1 MKCSE
6 LPITLL
12 FILLAQT
19 FFGQNNYR
27 FKNYTE
33 REGLPNQS
41 VLSCLEDSKG
51 YMWLGTQDGITCY
64 DGYHFKTKWNDK
76 KLKGTSIYKI
86 VEGNDLMWFQTGEIY
101 NNKYSFNIEFLN
113 QLTDSIGELRIPAY
127 LRSSNGLKFT
137 NVIADIKQINSDHL
151 LYTACNKLFINN
163 LKTSTLDSIE
173 FKDVLN
179 IDLGDTIAFR
189 FIEDSEKPT
198 LFFEKGIIE
207 FNPDLKG
214 SKFIEFNFTNEKEKL
229 KNYTRHNSDTLLFI
243 SNLNNFYFYVESAQ
257 EYVYWFTDNSLYLDK
272 LELNKMT
279 YSKKRELF
287 MVVDGTTLINY
298 DLSKKRKVNL
308 QDMVMILDPSK
319 NYQQQPG
326 IADIHYDG
334 NNCFWAVSRDRGV
347 FKLNYK
353 HQKIK
358 TFEITKKNYE
368 ELSILN
374 VVQIDSS
381 LLLSTNFG
389 LLEYQIKNDSLF
401 PFSFRVK
408 NLPEPLL
415 SRKDEMGSFY
425 YDFKKRILWYGN
437 NKFLVKYDID
447 KKTGE
452 FINEIKYYCNDIVIQ
467 NNKTIWISDLGNGL
481 LKKNIFSDSLHYFKY
496 GESDYPDQTNF
507 ISALKLKDQF
517 LFISTNTAG
526 LVKLN
531 TKTLKFSTIGSDYAG
546 TTLGLDI
553 VNDSIWVST
562 WSNGLL
568 CFDANTGLLIDSI
581 KKENGLPS
589 NATSMIKID
598 VLGNLWATSSF
609 GLIQFDKNSRKIKVF
624 NKKHGLKK
632 VDLLSSTSK
641 ISENQNGDFFM
652 AYNNVIYSWNPLD
665 FINDTTLPNVYF
677 DNIYFNYKNSQEK
690 IEILNNQYQKL
701 KNNYALIYNQNNI
714 TFEFSAIHFSSER
727 NIEYAYQLK
736 GLENEWSYANERSI
750 EYSRLAPGSYT
761 FEVKAAN
768 SDGIWSK
775 PISFSFNITPPF
787 WTAWWFITFCIF
799 LLILIIY
806 FMFRIRTNQLRSR
819 QIELEKIVE
828 RRTKELAKKH
838 AESEKNRLLV
848 EEKNKEINDSINY
861 AERIQRSFLASEEL
875 LNANL
880 NEYFVFFQPKEVV
893 SGDFY
898 WASKLNNGNF
908 AIVNADSTGHGVP
921 GAIISILNISAIEEA
936 VKEGSTTPHE
946 IFNKTRKFIIERL
959 KKDGSSEGGKDGMDA
974 SIICFD
980 FENSKFSYTAAQNP
994 IWVIRNG
1001 KLTEIKPEKMPL
1013 GKHDKD
1019 KIPFVGGE
1027 FEIQQGDQIYTLT
1040 DGFQDQFGGP
1050 KGKKFMVKKMR
1061 EYVLSIS
1068 HLPMEEQHQNIK
1080 EVFSNWKGDIE
1091 QVDDVCMIGIK
1102 I

>member
-1 MKCSE
+1 MKCSG

-41 VLSCLEDSKG
+41 VVSCLEDSKG
-51 YMWLGTQDGITCY
+51 YMWFGTQGGITCY
-64 DGYHFKTKWNDK
+64 DGYSFKTKWNDK

-101 NNKYSFNIEFLN
+101 NNKFSFNIEFLN
-113 QLTDSIGELRIPAY
+113 QLTDSIGELRIPGY

-415 SRKDEMGSFY
+415 SKKDEMGSFY
-425 YDFKKRILWYGN
+425 YDFEKRILWYGN

-531 TKTLKFSTIGSDYAG
+531 TKTLKFSTIGSEYEQ

-568 CFDANTGLLIDSI
+568 CFDANTGQLIDSV

-589 NATSMIKID
+589 NSTSMIKID

-609 GLIQFDKNSRKIKVF
+609 GLLQFDKNSRKIKVF

-641 ISENQNGDFFM
+641 ISENQNGEFFM
-652 AYNNVIYSWNPLD
+652 AYNNVIYSWNPTD
-665 FINDTTLPNVYF
+665 FILDTTLPVVYF
-677 DNIYFNYKNSQEK
+677 NNICCKNKNLKEK
-690 IEILNNQYQKL
+690 IDLLKNPYQVFINNQL
-701 KNNYALIYNQNNI
+701 LNYDQNSV
-714 TFEFSAIHFSSER
+714 TFEFSAIHFASEG
-727 NIEYAYQLK
+727 NIEYAYKLI
-736 GLENEWSYANERSI
+736 GLENNWVYSKERSI
-750 EYSRLAPGSYT
+750 EFSRLPPGMYT

-768 SDGIWSK
+768 ADGVWSD
-775 PISFSFNITPPF
+775 PITYTFTISPPF
-787 WTAWWFITFCIF
+787 WRTWWFIPLCIF
-799 LLILIIY
+799 ILSLLIY
-806 FMFRIRTNQLRSR
+806 FMLRIRTRQLKSR
-819 QIELEKIVE
+819 QIELEKTVT
-828 RRTKELAKKH
+828 RRTKELAEKH
-838 AESEKNRLLV
+838 TESEKNRLLV

-861 AERIQRSFLASEEL
+861 AERIQRSFLATDEL

-880 NEYFVFFQPKEVV
+880 NEYFVFFQPREAV

-898 WASKLNNGNF
+898 WASKLNNGDF

-921 GAIISILNISAIEEA
+921 GAIMSILNICSIEEA
-936 VKEGSTTPHE
+936 VKEGSTAPHE
-946 IFNKTRKFIIERL
+946 IFNKTRRFIIERL

-980 FENSKFSYTAAQNP
+980 FEKRKFSYTAAQNP

-1001 KLTEIKPEKMPL
+1001 ELKEIKPEKMPL

-1027 FEIQQGDQIYTLT
+1027 FEIEQGDQIYTLT

-1061 EYVLSIS
+1061 EFVLSIS
-1068 HLPMEEQHQNIK
+1068 HLPMEEQHQKIR
-1080 EVFSNWKGDIE
+1080 EVFTNWKGDIE
-1091 QVDDVCMIGIK
+1091 QVDDVCVIGIK

>member
-1 MKCSE
+1 MNCSR
-6 LPITLL
+6 LLLAIL
-12 FILLAQT
+12 FILLVQT

-27 FKNYTE
+27 FENYTE
-33 REGLPNQS
+33 REGLPSQS
-41 VLSCLEDSKG
+41 VVSCLEDSKG
-51 YMWLGTQDGITCY
+51 YMWFGTQGGLTCY
-64 DGYHFKTKWNDK
+64 DGYSFKTKWNDK
-76 KLKGTSIYKI
+76 KLKGTIIYKI

-101 NNKYSFNIEFLN
+101 NNKFSFKIEFLN
-113 QLTDSIGELRIPAY
+113 QLTDSIGELLIPDY
-127 LRSSNGLKFT
+127 LRTSNGLKFT
-137 NVIADIKQINSDHL
+137 NVIADIKQINFDQL

-163 LKTSTLDSIE
+163 LKTTTLDSIE

-179 IDLGDTIAFR
+179 IDLSDTIAFR

-214 SKFIEFNFTNEKEKL
+214 SKFIEFNFDNEKEKL

-257 EYVYWFTDNSLYLDK
+257 EYVYWFTDNSLHLDK
-272 LELNKMT
+272 LELNEMT

-287 MVVDGTTLINY
+287 MVVGGTTFINY

-308 QDMVMILDPSK
+308 KDMVMILDPSK
-319 NYQQQPG
+319 NHQQPR
-326 IADIHYDG
+326 ITDIHYDG

-358 TFEITKKNYE
+358 TFEISKKNYE

-381 LLLSTNFG
+381 LLLTTNFG

-401 PFSFRVK
+401 PFSYRIK
-408 NLPEPLL
+408 NLPGSLHNK
-415 SRKDEMGSFY
+415 KDQMGSFY
-425 YDFKKRILWYGN
+425 YDFEKRVLWHGN
-437 NKFLVKYDID
+437 NKFLVKYNMNN
-447 KKTGE
+447 KTGE
-452 FINEIKYYCNDIVIQ
+452 FINEMENYCMDLVVQ
-467 NNKTIWISDLGNGL
+467 DNKTIWISDLGHGL
-481 LKKNIFSDSLHYFKY
+481 LNKSIFSDSLKYFKY
-496 GESDYPDQTNF
+496 GESDYPDQTNT

-531 TKTLKFSTIGSDYAG
+531 TKTLKFSSIGSEYET

-589 NATSMIKID
+589 NSTTMIKID

-609 GLIQFDKNSRKIKVF
+609 GLIQFDKNSRKVNIF
-624 NKKHGLKK
+624 NKKNGLKN
-632 VDLLSSTSK
+632 VSLLSTSSK
-641 ISENQNGDFFM
+641 ISENQNGELFM
-652 AYNNVIYSWNPLD
+652 ANNNVIYSWNPLD

-701 KNNYALIYNQNNI
+701 KNNYTLTYNQNNI
-714 TFEFSAIHFSSER
+714 SFQFSAIHFSSEG
-727 NIEYAYQLK
+727 NIEYTYRLN
-736 GLENEWSYANERSI
+736 GLETEWSFSKERSI
-750 EYSRLAPGSYT
+750 EYSRLAPGIYT

-787 WTAWWFITFCIF
+787 WITWWFITFCIF

-806 FMFRIRTNQLRSR
+806 FMFRIRTNQLKSR
-819 QIELEKIVE
+819 QIELEKIVK
-828 RRTKELAKKH
+828 RRTKELAEKH

-921 GAIISILNISAIEEA
+921 GAIMSILNISAIEEA

-980 FENSKFSYTAAQNP
+980 FENCKFSYTAAQNP

-1001 KLTEIKPEKMPL
+1001 EFKEIKPEKMPL

-1040 DGFQDQFGGP
+1040 DGFQDQFGGA

-1068 HLPMEEQHQNIK
+1068 HLPMKEQHQKIK
-1080 EVFSNWKGDIE
+1080 EVFSNWKGDFE
-1091 QVDDVCMIGIK
+1091 QVDDVCVIGIK